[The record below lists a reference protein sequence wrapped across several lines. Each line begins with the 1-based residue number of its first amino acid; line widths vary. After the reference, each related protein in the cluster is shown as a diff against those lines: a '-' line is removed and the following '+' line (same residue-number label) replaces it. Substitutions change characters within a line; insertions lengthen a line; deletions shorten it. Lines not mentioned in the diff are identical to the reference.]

1 MIEALVEANRQE
13 QDRHRD
19 RLIEE
24 AYSNSHQRDYRMPRS
39 LPHQEEDSLDSIPSI
54 YDLHDQNKMP
64 EAGKL
69 QPVGLLITLK
79 GKYSLSGKGQ
89 GSTFATTKKA
99 TLAQL
104 TQMEQPRRSHIKCTL
119 SVAKKSSVQFTPL
132 LPKQG
137 WLCCPKEDSFDQY

>member
-1 MIEALVEANRQE
+1 MIEALAEANRQE

-24 AYSNSHQRDYRMPRS
+24 AYSNSQQRHYRMPRS

-54 YDLHDQNKMP
+54 YDLHNQNKLP

-89 GSTFATTKKA
+89 CSTFATTKKA

-104 TQMEQPRRSHIKCTL
+104 TQI
-119 SVAKKSSVQFTPL
+119 
-132 LPKQG
+132 
-137 WLCCPKEDSFDQY
+137 

>member
-1 MIEALVEANRQE
+1 
-13 QDRHRD
+13 
-19 RLIEE
+19 
-24 AYSNSHQRDYRMPRS
+24 MPRS
-39 LPHQEEDSLDSIPSI
+39 LPHQEEDSFESIPSI
-54 YDLHDQNKMP
+54 YDLHHQNNQS
-64 EAGKL
+64 ETGKL
-69 QPVGLLITLK
+69 QPVGLLITLR

-104 TQMEQPRRSHIKCTL
+104 TQMEQPRRSRINCTL
-119 SVAKKSSVQFTPL
+119 SLAKKSSVQFTPS